1 MKNQEHRDLY
11 KKLVDLR
18 VNIKFLVRHSLA
30 FKEEINKLERTEKRL
45 KMIKE
50 RRGYQKGISQ
60 TNQEI
65 RDTKLKIRECQRR
78 NFG

>member
-18 VNIKFLVRHSLA
+18 VNIKFLVCHSLA

>member
-30 FKEEINKLERTEKRL
+30 FKEEINKLERTEK
-45 KMIKE
+45 KAE
-50 RRGYQKGISQ
+50 
-60 TNQEI
+60 
-65 RDTKLKIRECQRR
+65 DD
-78 NFG
+78 